1 MEFVVRITNRQLLT
15 IVAEAALEQRLIGD
29 LKRLGASGYTASN
42 VRGEGRTGRHLHDL
56 TGPSVELETIV
67 TDDMAET
74 ILAHIGDTYFEKFA
88 IVAWLTPV
96 SVLRPERF

>member
-1 MEFVVRITNRQLLT
+1 MRIANRQLLT

-29 LKRLGASGYTASN
+29 LKRLGASGYTASK
-42 VRGEGRTGRHLHDL
+42 VRGEGRTGRHLQDL

-67 TDDMAET
+67 TDDVAEA
-74 ILAHIGDTYFEKFA
+74 ILAHVGEAYFEKFA

>member
-1 MEFVVRITNRQLLT
+1 MRIANRQLLT

-29 LKRLGASGYTASN
+29 LKRLGASGYTAGH
-42 VRGEGRTGRHLHDL
+42 VRGEGRTGRHLQYL

-67 TDDMAET
+67 KDDVAEA
-74 ILAHIGDTYFEKFA
+74 ILSHIAETYFEKYA

>member
-1 MEFVVRITNRQLLT
+1 MRIANRQLLT
-15 IVAEAALEQRLIGD
+15 IVAEAALEQRLIDD
-29 LKRLGASGYTASN
+29 LKRLGASGYTASK
-42 VRGEGRTGRHLHDL
+42 VRGEGRTGRHLQYL

-67 TDDMAET
+67 NDDVAEA
-74 ILAHIGDTYFEKFA
+74 ILTHVAENYFTHYA